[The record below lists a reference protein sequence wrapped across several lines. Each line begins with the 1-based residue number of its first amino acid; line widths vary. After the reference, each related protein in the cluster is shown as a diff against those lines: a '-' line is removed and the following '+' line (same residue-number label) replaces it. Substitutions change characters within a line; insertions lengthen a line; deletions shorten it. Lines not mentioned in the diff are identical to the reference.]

1 MSKINYFKK
10 NGLTFAIFLFSAL
23 ITIPVAANE
32 SAATTGTATINR
44 TLAKQVFI
52 GSWIVSIDD
61 GYKSPY
67 LFSFLPGGV
76 ITQSENPLLDSL
88 RGNLAFSTA
97 HGAWAQNADGSF
109 TIRYFKQAYD
119 AGGLYAGLEETNGIL
134 RLDDDNNLT
143 GKLTVGKIRQKGNNE
158 TNEISQSNILFSGT
172 KIRVH

>member
-1 MSKINYFKK
+1 MSKMNYLKK
-10 NGLTFAIFLFSAL
+10 TALVLTLSLASAL
-23 ITIPVAANE
+23 ATMPVVANE
-32 SAATTGTATINR
+32 SATATNTAAISR
-44 TLAKQVFI
+44 TLAEQVFI
-52 GSWIVSIDD
+52 GSWIVTIDD

-88 RGNLAFSTA
+88 RSNLAFSTA

-143 GKLTVGKIRQKGNNE
+143 GKLTVGKIRQKGNE
-158 TNEISQSNILFSGT
+158 ANEISQSNILFSGT
-172 KIRVH
+172 KIRVP